1 MKLTL
6 ITMPTYDVVHAQL
19 PTYEVDAEGHGLVAV
34 QDEEELP
41 VVLYLII
48 LPTYAVDHA
57 IPIHH
62 CPPMKLIIPIAQLP
76 TYEVDHAIPIHH
88 CPPMQLIMPIYP
100 PMKLMLRA
108 MALWLSRLR
117 RNSRWSCIV
126 SSSSSML
133 TGMP

>member
-19 PTYEVDAEGHGLVAV
+19 PTYEVDAEGHGFVAV
-34 QDEEELP
+34 Q
-41 VVLYLII
+41 
-48 LPTYAVDHA
+48 VDHA
-57 IPIHH
+57 SPIHH
-62 CPPMKLIIPIAQLP
+62 CPPMKLIIHIAKLP

-117 RNSRWSCIV
+117 RNSLWSCIV